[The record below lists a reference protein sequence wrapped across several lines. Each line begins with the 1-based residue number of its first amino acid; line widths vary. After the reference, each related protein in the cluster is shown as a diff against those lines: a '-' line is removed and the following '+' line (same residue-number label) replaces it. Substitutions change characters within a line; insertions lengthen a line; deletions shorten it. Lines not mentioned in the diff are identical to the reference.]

1 MGMSLGEIIEKETGQ
16 KASPSKLAKAAGLAV
31 STANDALKRE
41 VTKSSFGTI
50 VLILNASN
58 ISVEK
63 VAQLYSEEKMTPEKA
78 ERIFLAATDL
88 SKLTIMGTQFST
100 PENFWQVRD
109 TLINGIYEGL
119 YPDESDIVMLKDRIE
134 NKKTSEQLIA
144 ELYNEVQKKADDN
157 EKLAE

>member
-1 MGMSLGEIIEKETGQ
+1 MSLGEIIEKETGQ

-50 VLILNASN
+50 VLLLNASN

>member
-1 MGMSLGEIIEKETGQ
+1 
-16 KASPSKLAKAAGLAV
+16 
-31 STANDALKRE
+31 
-41 VTKSSFGTI
+41 
-50 VLILNASN
+50 
-58 ISVEK
+58 
-63 VAQLYSEEKMTPEKA
+63 MTLEKA
-78 ERIFLAATDL
+78 EHIFLAATDL

-109 TLINGIYEGL
+109 TLINGIYEGM
-119 YPDESDIVMLKDRIE
+119 YPDELDIVMLKDRIE

>member
-50 VLILNASN
+50 VLLLNASN